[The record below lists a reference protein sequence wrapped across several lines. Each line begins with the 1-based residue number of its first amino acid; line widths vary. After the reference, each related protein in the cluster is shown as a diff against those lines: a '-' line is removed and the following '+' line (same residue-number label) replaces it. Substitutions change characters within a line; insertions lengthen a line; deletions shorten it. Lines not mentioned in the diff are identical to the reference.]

1 MNLAAAFTPV
11 SAEVQTLFQHQRDSI
26 AFYRQHAQNL
36 NHSEPGSSK
45 TRPWLE
51 FIREYRDSGGGAA
64 LVVAPRTIME
74 SVWRQQASLYTPE
87 LRVSIASAENRQQGL
102 RPGSDIYIVNPDGIR
117 SLARDPALLPPG
129 LTAFNVDESTCF
141 KNPAAA
147 RTRDAIRLLQ
157 PFEHR
162 VLMSGSPAPQGVT
175 DLWAQA
181 LLADHGER
189 LGSSY
194 WRFRDR
200 FMHPVPVGPG
210 LGQTRWIERPDA
222 PQRIAELLGDI
233 TLRFRLDDC
242 IELPEQI
249 EYFVEAPLSADHRR
263 AYELLLAEGRLLLR
277 DGGLITATAAASL
290 RLALLQSLTGGAYD
304 RIGRAHQ
311 IASERDELVLDLV
324 EARSASIVS
333 FQFRHQRD
341 RLLAAAK
348 RRHLPHGLID
358 GTVPLRQRAD
368 VVDQF
373 QSGDLRVLF
382 MHPATGSHGL
392 TLTRGTSL
400 IWASP
405 TDNAE
410 HFEQMAYRIR
420 RPGQVHKTEVI
431 KICAKNTIETRVY
444 HQLRQKLTAQAA
456 LLQLLE

>member
-1 MNLAAAFTPV
+1 MSLAAAFTPV
-11 SAEVQTLFQHQRDSI
+11 APDIPPLFQHQRHSI
-26 AFYRQHAQNL
+26 AFYHQHAHVL

-51 FIREYRDSGGGAA
+51 FMREYRNSGGGAA
-64 LVVAPRTIME
+64 LVIAPRTIME

-87 LRVSIASAENRQQGL
+87 LRVSVASAENRRNGL
-102 RPGSDIYIVNPDGIR
+102 RPGRDIYVVNPDGLR
-117 SLARDPALLPPG
+117 ALARDPSLLPPG
-129 LTAFNVDESTCF
+129 LTAFNIDESTCV

-175 DLWAQA
+175 DLWSQA

-194 WRFRDR
+194 WKFRDR

-210 LGQTRWIERPDA
+210 LRQTRWIERPDA

-242 IELPEQI
+242 IDLPEQV
-249 EYFVEAPLSADHRR
+249 EYFVEATLAPDHRR
-263 AYELLLAEGRLLLR
+263 AYEQLLAEGRLLLR

-290 RLALLQSLTGGAYD
+290 RLALLQALTGGAYD
-304 RIGRAHQ
+304 RSGRAHQ
-311 IASERDELVLDLV
+311 IATERDELVLDLV

-341 RLLAAAK
+341 RLLAGAKK
-348 RRHLPHGLID
+348 RRLPHGLID
-358 GTVPLRQRAD
+358 GTVPLRRRTE
-368 VVDQF
+368 VVEQF
-373 QSGDLRVLF
+373 QRGELRALF
-382 MHPATGSHGL
+382 MHPATGAQGL